1 MLPLRPWT
9 EFSLLCLPVGVWLVL
24 AGADFAAAQRS
35 PSCATRCGDIE
46 VPYPFGLE
54 EECAI
59 HSGFHL
65 DWTTVDGATK
75 LLGGNVEVAKVS
87 VQDNKAWFKTYIS
100 RQCYNQSTKG
110 MTDRN
115 AWINITGTPFVVSA
129 DDNKVTVLGCNGF
142 AYMRSDDVSN
152 LDTPCVVHS
161 SLAMFVSAYS
171 LF

>member
-1 MLPLRPWT
+1 
-9 EFSLLCLPVGVWLVL
+9 LVL